1 MTELEKLQARYNEL
15 DKEAGK
21 YNRQGFD
28 EVYKIISELVADMPN
43 VGDRGNLALP
53 LATGDVIDEALRKAG
68 FADDAEFVAD
78 FKRYRE
84 IEQKARN
91 IQLEG
96 LNIAMKELPPK
107 PAPSPDEWR
116 FVPISIVAPKPIMDE
131 VVQPMIESDA
141 TEGKG
146 LFANV
151 SDIPSE
157 DEEEDILLTLKIYN
171 CEATFTRYVD
181 ELKRFGVIGRGKQE
195 AFFNVDFKRHLF
207 KVLNGASTFIVSNTD
222 KPATIKNRINEI
234 VTAFDSV
241 PIWGLFFQIL
251 TLQGLCC
258 WLECVNINEGD
269 NGYNEAVSLYE
280 WLAEIL
286 ADKEI
291 LFAHT
296 PYGDEDKE
304 QLKPLCDYLYST
316 ELGKMVQQAIFGEPR
331 TTDKGSVEA
340 FKLPTE
346 LDTAEAGEKPTEPK
360 QRGRKAKPFIDCF
373 VRETKQTDYDKVKAL
388 CENKQGKD
396 LALVILVAIKEGM
409 MSKPTFRT
417 IEKDCVNIGSESG
430 FNKYI
435 SSGYSAYTTVE
446 IDGMKKLLGL

>member
-15 DKEAGK
+15 DAEAGK
-21 YNRQGFD
+21 YNRQEFD

-91 IQLEG
+91 KQLEG

-207 KVLNGASTFIVSNTD
+207 VVLNGTSTFIASNTD

-269 NGYNEAVSLYE
+269 NGYNEVVSLYE

-286 ADKEI
+286 ADKEC

-296 PYGDEDKE
+296 PYGDKDKE
-304 QLKPLCDYLYST
+304 RLKPLCDYLYST
-316 ELGKMVQQAIFGEPR
+316 ELGKMVQQAIFEESR

-346 LDTAEAGEKPTEPK
+346 LDTNEARKLFQKAIEAGLMSKTTSGYEWNKS
-360 QRGRKAKPFIDCF
+360 
-373 VRETKQTDYDKVKAL
+373 KAL
-388 CENKQGKD
+388 CAYFADRASENLG
-396 LALVILVAIKEGM
+396 L
-409 MSKPTFRT
+409 SKRQYDGRAKISWKPFETLFNLTGLSTARNDYQKT
-417 IEKDCVNIGSESG
+417 GTLPNGSENVDSL
-430 FNKYI
+430 F
-435 SSGYSAYTTVE
+435 
-446 IDGMKKLLGL
+446 D